1 MLPNG
6 LYAVEM
12 KTLDGVNAVATGVA
26 VARDGVVMGGDPYF
40 YYTGTDSCKNGRIKG
55 ELVNKQHTPYHGTA
69 QLFYAGREVGLGFS
83 GTYEGDRA
91 DMYGVLNVGR
101 RSVSVHLKIRKL
113 ADVWFG
119 FPASRRTNA
128 ASAQVVFGCGFLIW
142 DLSNGLLDPLREDE
156 IDPPETAAGA
166 RPAPPKRMPKIPE

>member
-40 YYTGTDSCKNGRIKG
+40 YYTGTYSCKDGRIKG
-55 ELVNKQHTPYHGTA
+55 ELVNKQHTPYRAPA
-69 QLFYAGREVGLGFS
+69 QLFYAGHQVGLGFS

-91 DMYGVLNVGR
+91 EVYGVSNVGR

-113 ADVWFG
+113 AD
-119 FPASRRTNA
+119 A
-128 ASAQVVFGCGFLIW
+128 
-142 DLSNGLLDPLREDE
+142 
-156 IDPPETAAGA
+156 
-166 RPAPPKRMPKIPE
+166 

>member
-12 KTLDGVNAVATGVA
+12 KTLDGVDAIATGVA

-40 YYTGTDSCKNGRIKG
+40 YYTGTYSCKDGRIKG
-55 ELVNKQHTPYHGTA
+55 EMVNKQHTPYRGSA

-91 DMYGVLNVGR
+91 EVYGVSNVGR

-113 ADVWFG
+113 AD
-119 FPASRRTNA
+119 A
-128 ASAQVVFGCGFLIW
+128 
-142 DLSNGLLDPLREDE
+142 
-156 IDPPETAAGA
+156 
-166 RPAPPKRMPKIPE
+166 

>member
-55 ELVNKQHTPYHGTA
+55 ELVNNQHTPYHGTA
-69 QLFYAGREVGLGFS
+69 QLFTRVA
-83 GTYEGDRA
+83 
-91 DMYGVLNVGR
+91 
-101 RSVSVHLKIRKL
+101 KL
-113 ADVWFG
+113 ASG
-119 FPASRRTNA
+119 SPGRMKAIALTCTASQTSDA
-128 ASAQVVFGCGFLIW
+128 GASAF
-142 DLSNGLLDPLREDE
+142 
-156 IDPPETAAGA
+156 T
-166 RPAPPKRMPKIPE
+166 

>member
-12 KTLDGVNAVATGVA
+12 RTLDGVNAVATGVA

-40 YYTGTDSCKNGRIKG
+40 YYTGTYSCKDGRIKG
-55 ELVNKQHTPYHGTA
+55 EMVNRQHTPYHGTA

-91 DMYGVLNVGR
+91 ELYGVKRRKQERQRSPQDTEIGR
-101 RSVSVHLKIRKL
+101 R
-113 ADVWFG
+113 
-119 FPASRRTNA
+119 
-128 ASAQVVFGCGFLIW
+128 LIV
-142 DLSNGLLDPLREDE
+142 EFQ
-156 IDPPETAAGA
+156 A
-166 RPAPPKRMPKIPE
+166 RLHQEK